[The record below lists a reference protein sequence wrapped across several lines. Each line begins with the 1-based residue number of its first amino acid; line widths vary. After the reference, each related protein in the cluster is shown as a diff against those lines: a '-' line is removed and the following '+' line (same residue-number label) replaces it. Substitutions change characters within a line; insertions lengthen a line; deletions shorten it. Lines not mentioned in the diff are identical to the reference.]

1 MRNKIINTFKGY
13 MVILLDQFIR
23 EPRMT
28 RKFYNNKSKGVKV
41 SNRYIF
47 MVDGKIPHGGM
58 FDRLKGIITI
68 YALAKATGKDFR
80 ICFNYP
86 FRLNKYLQPKN
97 YNWEIEDKDI
107 CYSFPDSR
115 PIIAYGEIKNTK
127 RLIRDRKGE
136 IHFYYG
142 YNSLADI
149 NRRYGTNYDWGSLY
163 RELFMPTPYLQQYID
178 KYQKEIN
185 GQYVAIH
192 TRFLN
197 LLGDKVETDI
207 NPELGETEKR
217 DLLDKISAVVKGIA
231 KQEGNKRIMICSD
244 SMNFINHITKE
255 ISNLYVIPG
264 MVKHIDTAGATND
277 SENIK
282 MFLDY
287 HLISKASK
295 VYNIVAKGMWP
306 SAFSEYSAKI
316 GNVTFERIT
325 I

>member
-13 MVILLDQFIR
+13 MVILLDIFIR

-68 YALAKATGKDFR
+68 YALAKATRRDFR
-80 ICFNYP
+80 ICFKYP
-86 FRLNKYLQPKN
+86 FRLNKYLQPKD

-178 KYQKEIN
+178 KYHKEIN

-217 DLLDKISAVVKGIA
+217 DLIDKISAVVKGIA

>member
-1 MRNKIINTFKGY
+1 MMKKGIDIIKSY
-13 MVILLDQFIR
+13 MVIILDVFVR
-23 EPRMT
+23 EVRMI
-28 RKFYNNKSKGVKV
+28 RKFYMNKPKRQEVA
-41 SNRYIF
+41 NRYIF

-68 YALAKATGKDFR
+68 YALAKTTGKDFR

-86 FRLNKYLQPKN
+86 FRLSKYLQPKE
-97 YNWEIEDKDI
+97 YDWEIEDKDI
-107 CYSFPDSR
+107 CYSYPYSR
-115 PIIAYGEIKNTK
+115 PIIAYGEIKNTR
-127 RLIRDRKGE
+127 RLLIERKGE

-142 YNSLADI
+142 YNSLDDV
-149 NRRYGTNYDWGSLY
+149 NRKYGTNYDWGSLY
-163 RELFMPTPYLQQYID
+163 RELFMPSPYLQQYID

-217 DLLDKISAVVKGIA
+217 ELIDKITAAVKEIS

-255 ISNLYVIPG
+255 IPDVYVIPG
-264 MVKHIDTAGATND
+264 TVKHIDTAGATND

-287 HLISKASK
+287 HLISRASK
-295 VYNIVAKGMWP
+295 VYNIVANGMWP

-316 GNVTFERIT
+316 GNIAFERIS

>member
-1 MRNKIINTFKGY
+1 
-13 MVILLDQFIR
+13 
-23 EPRMT
+23 
-28 RKFYNNKSKGVKV
+28 
-41 SNRYIF
+41 
-47 MVDGKIPHGGM
+47 
-58 FDRLKGIITI
+58 
-68 YALAKATGKDFR
+68 
-80 ICFNYP
+80 
-86 FRLNKYLQPKN
+86 
-97 YNWEIEDKDI
+97 
-107 CYSFPDSR
+107 
-115 PIIAYGEIKNTK
+115 
-127 RLIRDRKGE
+127 
-136 IHFYYG
+136 
-142 YNSLADI
+142 
-149 NRRYGTNYDWGSLY
+149 
-163 RELFMPTPYLQQYID
+163 MPTPYLQQYID
-178 KYQKEIN
+178 KYHKEIN

-217 DLLDKISAVVKGIA
+217 DLIDKISAVVKGIA

-264 MVKHIDTAGATND
+264 MVKHIDTAGVTND